1 LILFKL
7 KFSFVDFGFFVN
19 PVIFF
24 PSCFS
29 SDSPVAAKAVS
40 FLQETSGI
48 MCSTLS
54 SKISQIKVSLEDQT
68 VLNKHDKD
76 GICKE
81 AGKEES
87 NQTSLLITKLFYNN
101 YPITS
106 EFDKPPT
113 LDREKSPDKMAS
125 SSGSPEKSRQSRI
138 YFSLEQNSTSSEG
151 IHFHDSFNAL
161 QKIQGFPEQKFE
173 VVRRQIFDD
182 LKIRY
187 DAIKVTPL
195 KDSVDFE
202 FKEKLLSHLS
212 RRLQLSYLQICALE
226 PISQSEM
233 IERKYVSLSFE
244 GLRPQVGAGWSRDS
258 WDLDA
263 AHSALEPIIYVQLN
277 KNVIEKKI
285 KQLVEETK
293 QNLKQKLRE
302 EYSNGSAA
310 ALESVATHH
319 GFVDSRPL
327 VIKKIDDYMKF
338 ALPLFGVSE
347 SQLPSFNLVSDL
359 QDKQPYYNALDE
371 KFSKPLIDIGSSL
384 GQNLAATILMPK
396 NFNFYDK
403 LFENIIKPSYQL
415 LLKEVF
421 YGQKK
426 ASEALKEFN
435 DMFYLNMDNL
445 RSIFKKNI
453 EFHRSFLEWIQSFR
467 RSDDDISLVEDKVVL
482 KFVCELLPSINFFEK
497 FNQFIPSEEFRQ
509 LLNAKKDFLVN
520 NLKSHKSYMK
530 VFIENFL
537 LEASYSEVPYD
548 KKFQILL
555 NATFQAIDE
564 FSRCMVGSDGVIKDW
579 VKEKKAI
586 PFLIKALELNL
597 KPDLIGELEV
607 AGLQKDLDRFIS
619 SIFTTTI
626 MELKKVVFYS
636 RDHNFKED
644 ARLLTN
650 FFPTES
656 NLTFLNKFNQCSVEL
671 NMQLSWADF
680 VIESIEER
688 DQFLTMTF
696 SSYEQ
701 NDSDQNILLIVES
714 DPQSPKKSAEL
725 SPSSPKIF
733 RPSTPD
739 EIRSLKREILL
750 KRFSIKELV

>member
-1 LILFKL
+1 
-7 KFSFVDFGFFVN
+7 VN
-19 PVIFF
+19 SVTFL

-29 SDSPVAAKAVS
+29 SDFPEAAKAAS
-40 FLQETSGI
+40 FLQKTSDS
-48 MCSTLS
+48 STLS
-54 SKISQIKVSLEDQT
+54 SKISQIKAPLDDQG

-76 GICKE
+76 GICKV
-81 AGKEES
+81 AGKEQS
-87 NQTSLLITKLFYNN
+87 NQTSLLITQLFYNK

-106 EFDKPPT
+106 EFDKPPI
-113 LDREKSPDKMAS
+113 LDREQSPDKMAS
-125 SSGSPEKSRQSRI
+125 SLGSPEKSRQSRI
-138 YFSLEQNSTSSEG
+138 YFPLEQNSTSAEG

-161 QKIQGFPEQKFE
+161 QKIQGFSEQSFE
-173 VVRRQIFDD
+173 LVRRKIFDD

-202 FKEKLLSHLS
+202 FKEKLLSHIS
-212 RRLQLSYLQICALE
+212 RRLQLSYLQIYALE
-226 PISQSEM
+226 PISQSD
-233 IERKYVSLSFE
+233 INERKYVSLSFE

-263 AHSALEPIIYVQLN
+263 AHSALEPIIYMQLD
-277 KNVIEKKI
+277 KNVMEKKI

-293 QNLKQKLRE
+293 QKLKQKCRE
-302 EYSNGSAA
+302 ECSNGSSA
-310 ALESVATHH
+310 ALESVEAKH
-319 GFVDSRPL
+319 GLVEFRSL

-338 ALPLFGVSE
+338 APTLFGVSE
-347 SQLPSFNLVSDL
+347 SQLPSFNLVSSL

-396 NFNFYDK
+396 NFNYYDK
-403 LFENIIKPSYQL
+403 LFENIIKSSYQF

-435 DMFYLNMDNL
+435 DMFYLNMEKLRKTFIENL
-445 RSIFKKNI
+445 
-453 EFHRSFLEWIQSFR
+453 EFHRSFLKWIQSFQGLYR
-467 RSDDDISLVEDKVVL
+467 DISLVKDNDVL

-497 FNQFIPSEEFRQ
+497 FNQFIPTEEFRQ

-530 VFIENFL
+530 NFIESFL
-537 LEASYSEVPYD
+537 LKASYSEAPYD

-555 NATFQAIDE
+555 NATLQAIDE
-564 FSRCMVGSDGVIKDW
+564 FSKCMVGSDCVIDDW

-586 PFLIKALELNL
+586 PFLIKALELND
-597 KPDLIGELEV
+597 KPNLIGEAEV
-607 AGLQKDLDRFIS
+607 AALQKDLNCFIS

-636 RDHNFKED
+636 SEHNFKED

-650 FFPTES
+650 FFPAES

-680 VIESIEER
+680 VIESIEQR

-701 NDSDQNILLIVES
+701 NDSDQKILLLLEG
-714 DPQSPKKSAEL
+714 DPQSPKKTAEL

-739 EIRSLKREILL
+739 EIRSLKHEMLL
-750 KRFSIKELV
+750 KCFSIEESA